1 MICETGRHRPDRT
14 THVHT
19 LPCALSLDMVC
30 DTGRHRPPAPAVSLA
45 GAAGAAG
52 ATAATALTV
61 ATDLRRPGMATAAGS
76 RFDNGDEWTAAGEED
91 HWEEVDA
98 ALIAEAICL

>member
-1 MICETGRHRPDRT
+1 
-14 THVHT
+14 
-19 LPCALSLDMVC
+19 MVC

-45 GAAGAAG
+45 GAPG